1 MILIK
6 NAALIATLNDQGD
19 ELEGYDLLIRGN
31 RIVQIAPEIQLTPEE
46 AERTEVID
54 ASHHLVLPGLVNT
67 HHHFYQ
73 TLTRNLPGAQDAKLF
88 DWLVYHYPRWARLDA
103 DAVYWSTLLAMAEL
117 LKTGATTSLDHL
129 YLYPRHLKA
138 DLVGL
143 QMEAARQ
150 IGLRFVASRGSMTRG
165 RSQGGLPPDEV
176 VQTPEEVLEDSVRV
190 IETYHDPAPLAMQ
203 RVVLAPCSP
212 FSVEERVMRETARIA
227 RQYGVR
233 LHTHLA
239 ETRDEEA
246 YCLEAYGRRP
256 LDLMASLDWLGPD
269 VFFAHGIWFNDE
281 ELRVLA
287 DTGTGIAHCPSSNMR
302 LGSGI
307 ARVREMLDLGVRVG
321 LAVDGSASN
330 DTSDMLGEVRNA
342 LLLQRVRYGPAGLSA
357 REALR
362 MATRGGA
369 DLLGFPDL
377 GTLEEGKGADL
388 ILIDL
393 HQLQYAG
400 ALSDPVAAVVFAG
413 YRHEV
418 AYSIVNGQVVV
429 RNGKLVTVDEEE
441 IRRQAHQV
449 ARRLWA

>member
-6 NAALIATLNDQGD
+6 NAYLLATLNDGGD
-19 ELEGYDLLIRGN
+19 EFQGYDLLIQGN
-31 RIVQIAPEIQLTPEE
+31 RIQRIAPEIPPPEGE
-46 AERTEVID
+46 PVEVID

-67 HHHFYQ
+67 HHHLYQ

-103 DAVYWSTLLAMAEL
+103 DALYWSTLLGMAEL
-117 LKTGATTSLDHL
+117 LKTGATTTLDHL
-129 YLYPRHLKA
+129 YLYPRHLQGM

-143 QMEAARQ
+143 QMEAAER
-150 IGLRFVASRGSMTRG
+150 IGIRFVASRGSMTRG
-165 RSQGGLPPDEV
+165 KSRGGLPPDEV
-176 VQTPEEVLEDSVRV
+176 VQAPREVLEDSVRV
-190 IETYHDPAPLAMQ
+190 IERHHDPSPLAMK

-212 FSVEERVMRETARIA
+212 FSVEEEVMRETARIA
-227 RQYGVR
+227 RQYGIR

-239 ETRDEEA
+239 ETRDEEE
-246 YCLEAYGRRP
+246 YCLSTYGRRP

-269 VFFAHGIWFNDE
+269 VFFAHGIWFNDR
-281 ELRVLA
+281 ELDLLA
-287 DTGTGIAHCPSSNMR
+287 ETGTGVAHCPSSNMR

-307 ARVREMLDLGVRVG
+307 ARVREMLDRGVRVG

-342 LLLQRVRYGPAGLSA
+342 LLLQRVRYGPAGLTA

-377 GTLEEGKGADL
+377 GTLEEGQGADL
-388 ILIDL
+388 ILIHLD
-393 HQLQYAG
+393 QLQYTG

-418 AYSIVNGQVVV
+418 AYSIVNGRVVV
-429 RNGKLVTVDEEE
+429 REGRLVTVNEEE
-441 IRRQAHQV
+441 IRRRAHEAAQ
-449 ARRLWA
+449 RLWT

>member
-6 NAALIATLNDQGD
+6 NAALIATLNDRGD
-19 ELEGYDLLIRGN
+19 EFQGYDLLIEGN
-31 RIVQIAPEIQLTPEE
+31 RIRRIAPEISLAPEE
-46 AERTEVID
+46 AARAEVID

-129 YLYPRHLKA
+129 YLYPRHLQA

-143 QMEAARQ
+143 QMEAAER
-150 IGLRFVASRGSMTRG
+150 IGMRFVASRGSMTRG
-165 RSQGGLPPDEV
+165 KSQGGLPPDEV
-176 VQTPEEVLEDSVRV
+176 VQTPEEVLQDSLRV
-190 IETYHDPAPLAMQ
+190 IEAYHDPAPLALR

-212 FSVEERVMRETARIA
+212 FSVEEEVMRETARLA

-239 ETRDEEA
+239 ETRDEET
-246 YCLEAYGRRP
+246 YCLETYGKRP
-256 LDLMASLDWLGPD
+256 LELMASLEWLGPD

-287 DTGTGIAHCPSSNMR
+287 ETGTGVAHCPSSNMR

-342 LLLQRVRYGPAGLSA
+342 LLLQRVRYGAGGLTA

-362 MATRGGA
+362 LATRGGA

-377 GTLEEGKGADL
+377 GTVEEGRGADL

-393 HQLQYAG
+393 DQLQYAG
-400 ALSDPVAAVVFAG
+400 ALADPVAAVVFTG

-418 AYSIVNGQVVV
+418 AYSIVNGRVVV
-429 RNGKLVTVDEEE
+429 REGHLVTVDEEE
-441 IRRQAHQV
+441 VRQEANRI
-449 ARRLWA
+449 ARRLWS

>member
-6 NAALIATLNDQGD
+6 NAALIATLNDRGD
-19 ELEGYDLLIRGN
+19 EFQGYDLLIEGN
-31 RIVQIAPEIQLTPEE
+31 RIRRIAPEISLSPEE
-46 AERTEVID
+46 AARAEVID

-129 YLYPRHLKA
+129 YLYPRHLQA

-143 QMEAARQ
+143 QMEAAER
-150 IGLRFVASRGSMTRG
+150 IGMRFVASRGSMTRG
-165 RSQGGLPPDEV
+165 KSQGGLPPDEV
-176 VQTPEEVLEDSVRV
+176 VQTPEEVLQDSQRV
-190 IETYHDPAPLAMQ
+190 IEAYHDPAPLALR

-212 FSVEERVMRETARIA
+212 FSVEEEVMRETARLA
-227 RQYGVR
+227 QQYGVR

-239 ETRDEEA
+239 ETRDEET
-246 YCLEAYGRRP
+246 YCLETYGKRP
-256 LDLMASLDWLGPD
+256 LELMASLEWLGPD

-287 DTGTGIAHCPSSNMR
+287 ETGTGVAHCPSSNMR

-342 LLLQRVRYGPAGLSA
+342 LLLQRVRYGAGGLTA

-362 MATRGGA
+362 LSTRGGA

-377 GTLEEGKGADL
+377 GTVEEGRGADL

-393 HQLQYAG
+393 DQLQYTG
-400 ALSDPVAAVVFAG
+400 ALADPVAAVVFTG

-418 AYSIVNGQVVV
+418 AYSIVNGRVVV
-429 RNGKLVTVDEEE
+429 REGHLVTVDEEE
-441 IRRQAHQV
+441 VRQEANRI
-449 ARRLWA
+449 ARRLWS